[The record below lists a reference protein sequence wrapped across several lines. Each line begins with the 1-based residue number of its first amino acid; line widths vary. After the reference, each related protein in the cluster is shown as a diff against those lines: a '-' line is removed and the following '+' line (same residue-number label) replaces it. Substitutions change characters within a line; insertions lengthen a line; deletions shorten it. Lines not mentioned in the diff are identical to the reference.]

1 MLRCKT
7 VSDALATTKYWKL
20 PWYRRVGLRLHV
32 ALCAVCG
39 RYNRQVIVMQDGV
52 REYLRHE
59 VSDPPPAE
67 LRLPAD
73 ARERLR
79 RAIHG

>member
-7 VSDALATTKYWKL
+7 VSEALAATKYWKL
-20 PWYRRVGLRLHV
+20 SWYRRLGLHLHV

-59 VSDPPPAE
+59 EQEPPPAE
-67 LRLPAD
+67 LSLSPA
-73 ARERLR
+73 AREKIR
-79 RAIHG
+79 RAIQD